1 MRGGVEIMS
10 KDWDSTFIVIGLLL
24 LLLAALVL
32 SFFQPTWASTN
43 FAQSLLGIL
52 SHALA
57 TVVGFLFA
65 KGMSGQNDKNERIEK
80 IENYLKGDEH
90 GG

>member
-1 MRGGVEIMS
+1 MS
-10 KDWDSTFIVIGLLL
+10 RDWDSTFVVIGLLL
-24 LLLAALVL
+24 LLLAALIL
-32 SFFQPTWASTN
+32 SFFQPTWANSN

-57 TVVGFLFA
+57 TIVGFLFA
-65 KGMSGQNDKNERIEK
+65 KGMSGQQNNGDTPTDSDVDQRIEK
-80 IENYLKGDEH
+80 IEKYLS